1 MAKALK
7 KIRTLLKRSATGY
20 ADDLPS
26 HIKEGIEKSRLQ
38 AEEGKLKPIEQ
49 VLKDLKGK

>member
-7 KIRTLLKRSATGY
+7 KIRTLLKRPATGY
-20 ADDLPS
+20 VDALPS
-26 HIKEGIEKSRLQ
+26 HIKEGIEKSRLH
-38 AEEGKLKPIEQ
+38 AKEGKLKPLKQ